1 MPEQDRLALDQFNK
15 KVASLTR
22 AVSGADAF
30 GKSLADKLTYL
41 KKAFIDGP
49 KVPESVYD
57 SIVSAAS
64 GLDAFNRKLNGDRL
78 IDQYEGVAP
87 TSLKGRVDMI
97 TSALWTTTS
106 APTTTFK
113 QSYNAAA
120 DQFEGL
126 LRTLKSIDNSIKA
139 IELQMEKN
147 GAPFTPGRFP
157 EWEKE

>member
-1 MPEQDRLALDQFNK
+1 
-15 KVASLTR
+15 
-22 AVSGADAF
+22 
-30 GKSLADKLTYL
+30 
-41 KKAFIDGP
+41 
-49 KVPESVYD
+49 
-57 SIVSAAS
+57 
-64 GLDAFNRKLNGDRL
+64 
-78 IDQYEGVAP
+78 
-87 TSLKGRVDMI
+87 MI